1 MVRSQYHIGFF
12 SNRWM
17 IGALISSLF
26 VQLMAIYFPPLQKIL
41 GTVRLGLIEWEVIAV
56 VAFGVAIGGYVINRL
71 FQKRS
76 YE

>member
-1 MVRSQYHIGFF
+1 
-12 SNRWM
+12 
-17 IGALISSLF
+17 
-26 VQLMAIYFPPLQKIL
+26 MAIYFPPLQKIL